1 MQKKLIAVAV
11 LGACVAGSAFAANV
25 DVYGRIDTGLSYVHY
40 DETGLSDAV
49 DTLSLDSGL
58 SSGSRWGLKGSED
71 LGNGYQVGFVLESS
85 FDSDTGKM
93 SKDGRLFNREATL
106 RVSGPFGSIYA
117 GRMGRIGSD
126 AGSVGFYAGSV
137 SPFGSGWGEMPGHFA
152 VTANYDTRYSNALAY
167 VSPKVGP
174 VTVYA
179 QYTMG
184 NATENESGD
193 DRLFSLGAQADFGA
207 LQVLDLVEYL
217 NKQSTVAGTAGAP
230 NVIHNDSQYDDSY
243 TINLGGSYDFGVA
256 KVFLAGQYFKAAPD
270 FAGMMDN
277 YAKDPRVLNNEWRFS
292 FDGFGVNVGATAP
305 IGAGEFLVSAGYGK
319 GDVNYDTKDAK
330 VSADAYIIQVGYTY
344 PFSKR
349 TNLYAGAGYMQT
361 SMEDGITTN
370 DTTSDKD
377 FKTTQVMFGLLH
389 KF

>member
-40 DETGLSDAV
+40 DETGLSDAK
-49 DTLSLDSGL
+49 DTLSLDSGN
-58 SSGSRWGLKGSED
+58 SSGNRWGLKGSED
-71 LGNGYQVGFVLESS
+71 LGNGYQVGFVLESG

-93 SKDGRLFNREATL
+93 SEDGLFNREATL

-126 AGSVGFYAGSV
+126 SGSVGFYAGSV

-152 VTANYDTRYSNALAY
+152 VTANYDSRYNNALAY

-193 DRLFSLGAQADFGA
+193 NRLFSLGAQADFGA
-207 LQVLDLVEYL
+207 LQVLGLVEYL
-217 NKQSTVAGTAGAP
+217 NKKSFDGTI
-230 NVIHNDSQYDDSY
+230 VYDDSKYDDSY

-256 KVFLAGQYFKAAPD
+256 KVFLAGQYFKAAPNY
-270 FAGMMDN
+270 AGMKAN
-277 YAKDPRVLNNEWRFS
+277 YAKLVEGNEWHYS

-330 VSADAYIIQVGYTY
+330 ISADAYIIQVGYTY

-361 SMEDGITTN
+361 SMEDGFTN
-370 DTTSDKD
+370 TDNTYSDKD

>member
-40 DETGLSDAV
+40 DETGLSDAK
-49 DTLSLDSGL
+49 DTLSLDSGM
-58 SSGSRWGLKGSED
+58 SSGNRWGLKGSED
-71 LGNGYQVGFVLESS
+71 LGNGYQVGFVLESG
-85 FDSDTGKM
+85 FDADTGAM
-93 SKDGRLFNREATL
+93 SKDGLFNREATL

-137 SPFGSGWGEMPGHFA
+137 SPFGSGWGKMAGHFA
-152 VTANYDTRYSNALAY
+152 VTANYDSRYNNALAY

-207 LQVLDLVEYL
+207 LQVLGLVEYL
-217 NKQSTVAGTAGAP
+217 NKKSAGTT
-230 NVIHNDSQYDDSY
+230 VYDDSQYDDSY
-243 TINLGGSYDFGVA
+243 TINLGGSYAFSVA
-256 KVFLAGQYFKAAPD
+256 KVFLAGQYFKAAPNY
-270 FAGMMDN
+270 AGMKAN
-277 YAKDPRVLNNEWRFS
+277 YAKDPRVLNNEWRWS

-319 GDVNYDTKDAK
+319 GDVNHDTKDAK
-330 VSADAYIIQVGYTY
+330 ISADAYIIQVGYTY

-361 SMEDGITTN
+361 SMEDGITNT
-370 DTTSDKD
+370 DGTTSDKD

>member
-40 DETGLSDAV
+40 DETALSDAK
-49 DTLSLDSGL
+49 DTLSLDSGN
-58 SSGSRWGLKGSED
+58 SSGNRWGLKGSED
-71 LGNGYQVGFVLESS
+71 LGNGYQVGFVLESG

-93 SKDGRLFNREATL
+93 SKDGLFNREATL

-137 SPFGSGWGEMPGHFA
+137 SPFGSGWGKMAGHFA
-152 VTANYDTRYSNALAY
+152 VTANYDSRYNNALAY

-207 LQVLDLVEYL
+207 LQVLGLVEYL
-217 NKQSTVAGTAGAP
+217 NKKSVGSTTVYD
-230 NVIHNDSQYDDSY
+230 DSQYDDSY

-270 FAGMMDN
+270 YAGMKAN
-277 YAKDPRVLNNEWRFS
+277 YADEIGKGNEWHYS

-319 GDVNYDTKDAK
+319 GDLNVDTKDGK
-330 VSADAYIIQVGYTY
+330 RSADAYIIQVGYTY

-361 SMEDGITTN
+361 SMEDGFTN
-370 DTTSDKD
+370 TDGTYSDKD

>member
-40 DETGLSDAV
+40 DETGLSDAK
-49 DTLSLDSGL
+49 DTLSLDSGM
-58 SSGSRWGLKGSED
+58 SSGNRWGLKGSED
-71 LGNGYQVGFVLESS
+71 LGNGYQVGFVLESG
-85 FDSDTGKM
+85 FDADTGAL
-93 SKDGRLFNREATL
+93 GAGGIFAREATL

-137 SPFGSGWGEMPGHFA
+137 SPFGSGWGKMPGHFA
-152 VTANYDTRYSNALAY
+152 VTANYDSRYNNALAY

-184 NATENESGD
+184 NTTENESGD

-207 LQVLDLVEYL
+207 LQVLGLVEYL
-217 NKQSTVAGTAGAP
+217 NKKSVAGTT
-230 NVIHNDSQYDDSY
+230 VYDDSQYDDSY
-243 TINLGGSYDFGVA
+243 TINLGGSYDFSVA
-256 KVFLAGQYFKAAPD
+256 KVFLAGQYFKAAPNY
-270 FAGMMDN
+270 AGMKGN
-277 YAKDPRVLNNEWRFS
+277 YAEDPRVLNKEWRWS

-330 VSADAYIIQVGYTY
+330 ISADAYIIQVGYTY

-361 SMEDGITTN
+361 SMEDGFTN
-370 DTTSDKD
+370 TDGTYSDKD

>member
-25 DVYGRIDTGLSYVHY
+25 DVYGRIDTGLSYVHEKIG
-40 DETGLSDAV
+40 DQAGTDKLSM
-49 DTLSLDSGL
+49 DSGL
-58 SSGSRWGLKGSED
+58 SSGNRWGLKGSED
-71 LGNGYQVGFVLESS
+71 LGNGYQVGFVLESGFS
-85 FDSDTGKM
+85 SDTGAIGEEGK
-93 SKDGRLFNREATL
+93 LFNREATL

-137 SPFGSGWGEMPGHFA
+137 SPFGSGWGKMAGHFA

-207 LQVLDLVEYL
+207 LQVLGLVEYL
-217 NKQSTVAGTAGAP
+217 NKKSVADTTVYD
-230 NVIHNDSQYDDSY
+230 DSQYDDSY
-243 TINLGGSYDFGVA
+243 TINLGGSYDFSVA
-256 KVFLAGQYFKAAPD
+256 KVFLAGQYFKAAPNY
-270 FAGMMDN
+270 AGMKAN
-277 YAKDPRVLNNEWRFS
+277 FAELIEGNEWRYS

-319 GDVNYDTKDAK
+319 GDLNIDTKDAK
-330 VSADAYIIQVGYTY
+330 RSADAYIIQVGYTY

-361 SMEDGITTN
+361 SMEDGITNT
-370 DTTSDKD
+370 DGTKSDKD

>member
-40 DETGLSDAV
+40 DETGLSDAK
-49 DTLSLDSGL
+49 DTLSLDSGM
-58 SSGSRWGLKGSED
+58 SSGNRWGLKGSED
-71 LGNGYQVGFVLESS
+71 LGNGYQVGFVLESG
-85 FDSDTGKM
+85 FDADTGAL
-93 SKDGRLFNREATL
+93 GAGGIFAREATL

-137 SPFGSGWGEMPGHFA
+137 SPFGSGWGKMAGHFA
-152 VTANYDTRYSNALAY
+152 VTANYDSRYNNALAY

-184 NATENESGD
+184 NTTENESGD

-207 LQVLDLVEYL
+207 LQVLGLVEYL
-217 NKQSTVAGTAGAP
+217 NKKSVASTTVYD
-230 NVIHNDSQYDDSY
+230 DSQYDDSY
-243 TINLGGSYDFGVA
+243 TINLGGSYDFSVA
-256 KVFLAGQYFKAAPD
+256 KVFLAGQYFKAAPNY
-270 FAGMMDN
+270 AGMKAN
-277 YAKDPRVLNNEWRFS
+277 YAEFVKGNEWHYS

-305 IGAGEFLVSAGYGK
+305 IGAGQFLVSAGYGK
-319 GDVNYDTKDAK
+319 GDLNIDTKDAK
-330 VSADAYIIQVGYTY
+330 RSADAYIIQVGYTY

-361 SMEDGITTN
+361 SMEDGITNT
-370 DTTSDKD
+370 DGTYSDKD

>member
-40 DETGLSDAV
+40 DETGLSDAK
-49 DTLSLDSGL
+49 DTLSLDSGM
-58 SSGSRWGLKGSED
+58 SSGNRWGLKGSED
-71 LGNGYQVGFVLESS
+71 LGNGYQVGFVLESG
-85 FDSDTGKM
+85 FDADTGAL
-93 SKDGRLFNREATL
+93 GAGGIFAREATL

-137 SPFGSGWGEMPGHFA
+137 SPFGSGWGKMAGHFA
-152 VTANYDTRYSNALAY
+152 VTANYDSRYNNALAY

-207 LQVLDLVEYL
+207 LQVLGLVEYL
-217 NKQSTVAGTAGAP
+217 NKKSVAGTI
-230 NVIHNDSQYDDSY
+230 VYDDSQYDDSY
-243 TINLGGSYDFGVA
+243 TINLGGSYDFSVA
-256 KVFLAGQYFKAAPD
+256 KVFLAGQYFKAAPNY
-270 FAGMMDN
+270 AGMKAN
-277 YAKDPRVLNNEWRFS
+277 YAELVKGNEWRYS

-305 IGAGEFLVSAGYGK
+305 IGAGQFLVSAGYGK
-319 GDVNYDTKDAK
+319 GDLNIDTKDDK
-330 VSADAYIIQVGYTY
+330 RSADAYIIQVGYTY

-361 SMEDGITTN
+361 SMEDGITNT
-370 DTTSDKD
+370 DGTYSDKD

>member
-40 DETGLSDAV
+40 DETGLSDAK
-49 DTLSLDSGL
+49 DTLSLDSGM
-58 SSGSRWGLKGSED
+58 SSGNRWGLKGSED
-71 LGNGYQVGFVLESS
+71 LGNGYQVGFVLEGG
-85 FDSDTGKM
+85 FDADTGAL
-93 SKDGRLFNREATL
+93 GAGGIFAREATL

-179 QYTMG
+179 QYAMG

-207 LQVLDLVEYL
+207 LQVLGLVEYL
-217 NKQSTVAGTAGAP
+217 NKKSVAGTT
-230 NVIHNDSQYDDSY
+230 VYDDSQYDDSY

-277 YAKDPRVLNNEWRFS
+277 YAKDLRVLNNEWRFS

-319 GDVNYDTKDAK
+319 GDLNFNTKDAK
-330 VSADAYIIQVGYTY
+330 RSADAYIIQVGYTY

-361 SMEDGITTN
+361 SMEDGITNTD

>member
-58 SSGSRWGLKGSED
+58 SSSSRWGLKGSED
-71 LGNGYQVGFVLESS
+71 LGNGYQVGFVLESDFS
-85 FDSDTGKM
+85 SDTGKM
-93 SKDGRLFNREATL
+93 SKDGLFNREATL

-207 LQVLDLVEYL
+207 LQVLGLVEYL
-217 NKQSTVAGTAGAP
+217 NKKSVAGTT
-230 NVIHNDSQYDDSY
+230 VYDDSQYDDSY

-270 FAGMMDN
+270 YAGMKGN
-277 YAKDPRVLNNEWRFS
+277 YAKDHSVLTNEWRWS

-330 VSADAYIIQVGYTY
+330 ISADAYIIQVGYTY

-361 SMEDGITTN
+361 SMEDGFTN
-370 DTTSDKD
+370 TDGTTSDKD

>member
-40 DETGLSDAV
+40 DETGLSDAK
-49 DTLSLDSGL
+49 DTLSLDSGN
-58 SSGSRWGLKGSED
+58 SSGNRWGLKGSED
-71 LGNGYQVGFVLESS
+71 LGNGYQVGFVLESG

-93 SKDGRLFNREATL
+93 SKDGLFNREATL

-152 VTANYDTRYSNALAY
+152 VTANYDSRYNNALAY

-193 DRLFSLGAQADFGA
+193 NRLFSLGAQADFGA
-207 LQVLDLVEYL
+207 LQVLGLVEYL
-217 NKQSTVAGTAGAP
+217 NKKSVDSTTVYD
-230 NVIHNDSQYDDSY
+230 DSKYDDSY
-243 TINLGGSYDFGVA
+243 TINLGGSYDFSVA
-256 KVFLAGQYFKAAPD
+256 KVFLAGQYFKAAPNY
-270 FAGMMDN
+270 AGMKAN
-277 YAKDPRVLNNEWRFS
+277 YAKFVEGNEWHYS

-319 GDVNYDTKDAK
+319 GDLNIDTKDAK
-330 VSADAYIIQVGYTY
+330 RSADAYIIQVGYTY

-361 SMEDGITTN
+361 SMEDGITNT
-370 DTTSDKD
+370 DGTYSDKD

>member
-40 DETGLSDAV
+40 DETGLSDAK
-49 DTLSLDSGL
+49 DTLSLDSGM
-58 SSGSRWGLKGSED
+58 SSGNRWGLKGSED
-71 LGNGYQVGFVLESS
+71 LGNGYQVGFVLESG
-85 FDSDTGKM
+85 FDADTGAL
-93 SKDGRLFNREATL
+93 GAGGIFAREATL

-137 SPFGSGWGEMPGHFA
+137 SPFGSGWGKMPGHFA
-152 VTANYDTRYSNALAY
+152 VTANYDSRYNNALAY

-207 LQVLDLVEYL
+207 LQVLGLVEYL
-217 NKQSTVAGTAGAP
+217 NKKSVVGTTVYD
-230 NVIHNDSQYDDSY
+230 DSQYDDSY
-243 TINLGGSYDFGVA
+243 TINLGGSYDFSVA
-256 KVFLAGQYFKAAPD
+256 KVFLAGQYFKAAPNY
-270 FAGMMDN
+270 AGMKAN
-277 YAKDPRVLNNEWRFS
+277 YAKDPRVLNKEWRWS

-330 VSADAYIIQVGYTY
+330 ISADAYIIQVGYTY

-361 SMEDGITTN
+361 SMEDGITNT
-370 DTTSDKD
+370 DGTTSDKD

>member
-40 DETGLSDAV
+40 DETGLSDAK

-58 SSGSRWGLKGSED
+58 SSGNRWGLKGSED
-71 LGNGYQVGFVLESS
+71 LGNGYQVGFVLESG
-85 FDSDTGKM
+85 FDADTGAL
-93 SKDGRLFNREATL
+93 GAGGIFAREATL

-137 SPFGSGWGEMPGHFA
+137 SPFGSGWGKMPGHFA
-152 VTANYDTRYSNALAY
+152 VTANYDSRYNNALAY

-184 NATENESGD
+184 NTTENESGD

-207 LQVLDLVEYL
+207 LQVLGLVEYL
-217 NKQSTVAGTAGAP
+217 NKKSVADTTVYD
-230 NVIHNDSQYDDSY
+230 DSQYDDSY
-243 TINLGGSYDFGVA
+243 TINLGGSYDFSVA
-256 KVFLAGQYFKAAPD
+256 KVFLAGQYFKAAPNY
-270 FAGMMDN
+270 AGMKAN
-277 YAKDPRVLNNEWRFS
+277 FAELVKGKEWRYS

-305 IGAGEFLVSAGYGK
+305 IGAGQFLVSAGYGK
-319 GDVNYDTKDAK
+319 GDLNIDTKDAK
-330 VSADAYIIQVGYTY
+330 RSADAYIIQVGYTY

-361 SMEDGITTN
+361 SMEDGITNT
-370 DTTSDKD
+370 DGTYSDKD

>member
-40 DETGLSDAV
+40 DETGLSDAK
-49 DTLSLDSGL
+49 DTLSLDSGM
-58 SSGSRWGLKGSED
+58 SSGNRWGLKGSED
-71 LGNGYQVGFVLESS
+71 LGNGYQVGFVLESG
-85 FDSDTGKM
+85 FDADTGAM
-93 SKDGRLFNREATL
+93 SKDGLFNREATL

-137 SPFGSGWGEMPGHFA
+137 SPFGSGWGKMAGHFA
-152 VTANYDTRYSNALAY
+152 VTANYDSRYNNALAY

-207 LQVLDLVEYL
+207 LQVLGLVEYL
-217 NKQSTVAGTAGAP
+217 NKKSVAGTT
-230 NVIHNDSQYDDSY
+230 VYDDSQYDDSY
-243 TINLGGSYDFGVA
+243 TINLGGSYDFSVA
-256 KVFLAGQYFKAAPD
+256 KVFLAGQYFKAAPNY
-270 FAGMMDN
+270 AGMKAN
-277 YAKDPRVLNNEWRFS
+277 YAKDPRVLNKEWRWS

-330 VSADAYIIQVGYTY
+330 ISADAYIIQVGYTY

-361 SMEDGITTN
+361 SMEDGITNT
-370 DTTSDKD
+370 DGTTSDKD

>member
-40 DETGLSDAV
+40 DETGLSDAK
-49 DTLSLDSGL
+49 DTLSLDSGM
-58 SSGSRWGLKGSED
+58 SSGNRWGLKGSED
-71 LGNGYQVGFVLESS
+71 LGNGYQVGFVLESG
-85 FDSDTGKM
+85 FDADTGAL
-93 SKDGRLFNREATL
+93 GAGGIFAREATL

-137 SPFGSGWGEMPGHFA
+137 SPFGSGWGKMPGHFA
-152 VTANYDTRYSNALAY
+152 VTANYDSLYNNALAY

-184 NATENESGD
+184 NTTENESGD

-207 LQVLDLVEYL
+207 LQVLGLVEYL
-217 NKQSTVAGTAGAP
+217 NKKSVADTTVYD
-230 NVIHNDSQYDDSY
+230 DSQYDDSY
-243 TINLGGSYDFGVA
+243 TINLGGSYDFSVA
-256 KVFLAGQYFKAAPD
+256 KVFLAGQYFKAAPNY
-270 FAGMMDN
+270 AGMKGN
-277 YAKDPRVLNNEWRFS
+277 YAKDPRVLNNEWRWS

-330 VSADAYIIQVGYTY
+330 ISADAYIIQVGYTY

-361 SMEDGITTN
+361 SMEDGFTN
-370 DTTSDKD
+370 TDGTTSDKD

>member
-1 MQKKLIAVAV
+1 MQKELIAVAV

-40 DETGLSDAV
+40 DETGLSDAK
-49 DTLSLDSGL
+49 DTLSLDSGM
-58 SSGSRWGLKGSED
+58 SSGNRWGLKGSED
-71 LGNGYQVGFVLESS
+71 LGNGYQVGFVLESG
-85 FDSDTGKM
+85 FDADTGAM
-93 SKDGRLFNREATL
+93 SKDGLFNREATL

-137 SPFGSGWGEMPGHFA
+137 SPFGSGWGKMAGHFA
-152 VTANYDTRYSNALAY
+152 VTANYDSRYNNALAY

-207 LQVLDLVEYL
+207 LQVLGLVEYL
-217 NKQSTVAGTAGAP
+217 NKKSVAGTTAYD
-230 NVIHNDSQYDDSY
+230 DSQYDDSY
-243 TINLGGSYDFGVA
+243 TINLGGSYDFSVA
-256 KVFLAGQYFKAAPD
+256 KVFLAGQYFKAAPNY
-270 FAGMMDN
+270 AGMKAN
-277 YAKDPRVLNNEWRFS
+277 YAEDPRVLNNEWRWS

-330 VSADAYIIQVGYTY
+330 ISADAYIIQVGYTY

-361 SMEDGITTN
+361 SMEDGITNT
-370 DTTSDKD
+370 DGTTSDKD

>member
-40 DETGLSDAV
+40 DETGLSDAK

-58 SSGSRWGLKGSED
+58 SSGNRWGLKGSED
-71 LGNGYQVGFVLESS
+71 LGNGYQVGFVLESG
-85 FDSDTGKM
+85 FDADTGAL
-93 SKDGRLFNREATL
+93 GAGGIFAREATL

-137 SPFGSGWGEMPGHFA
+137 SPFGSGWGKMPGHFA
-152 VTANYDTRYSNALAY
+152 VTANYDSRYNNALAY

-184 NATENESGD
+184 NTTENESGD

-207 LQVLDLVEYL
+207 LQVLGLVEYM
-217 NKQSTVAGTAGAP
+217 NKKSVADATVYD
-230 NVIHNDSQYDDSY
+230 DSQYDDSY
-243 TINLGGSYDFGVA
+243 TINLGGSYDFSVA
-256 KVFLAGQYFKAAPD
+256 KVFLAGQYFKAAPNY
-270 FAGMMDN
+270 AGMKAN
-277 YAKDPRVLNNEWRFS
+277 YAEHVKGKEWRYS

-305 IGAGEFLVSAGYGK
+305 IGAGQFLVSAGYGK
-319 GDVNYDTKDAK
+319 GDLNIDTKDAK
-330 VSADAYIIQVGYTY
+330 RSADAYIIQVGYTY

-361 SMEDGITTN
+361 SMEDGITNT
-370 DTTSDKD
+370 DGTYSDKD

>member
-40 DETGLSDAV
+40 DETGLSDAK
-49 DTLSLDSGL
+49 DTLSLDSGT
-58 SSGSRWGLKGSED
+58 SSSNRWGLKGSED
-71 LGNGYQVGFVLESS
+71 LGNGYQVGFVLESG
-85 FDSDTGKM
+85 FDADTGAL
-93 SKDGRLFNREATL
+93 GAGGIFGREATL

-137 SPFGSGWGEMPGHFA
+137 SPFGSGWGKMAGHFA
-152 VTANYDTRYSNALAY
+152 VTANYDSRYNNALAY

-207 LQVLDLVEYL
+207 LQVLGLVEYL
-217 NKQSTVAGTAGAP
+217 NKKSVDSTTVYD
-230 NVIHNDSQYDDSY
+230 DSQYDDSY
-243 TINLGGSYDFGVA
+243 TINLGGSYDFSVA
-256 KVFLAGQYFKAAPD
+256 KVFLAGQYFKAAPNY
-270 FAGMMDN
+270 AGMKAN
-277 YAKDPRVLNNEWRFS
+277 YAELVKGNEWRYS

-319 GDVNYDTKDAK
+319 GDLNVDTKDAK
-330 VSADAYIIQVGYTY
+330 RSADAYIIQVGYTY

-361 SMEDGITTN
+361 SMEDGFTN
-370 DTTSDKD
+370 TADGTTSDKD

>member
-40 DETGLSDAV
+40 DETGLSDAK
-49 DTLSLDSGL
+49 DTLSLDSGM
-58 SSGSRWGLKGSED
+58 SSGNRWGLKGSED
-71 LGNGYQVGFVLESS
+71 LGNGYQVGFVLESG

-93 SKDGRLFNREATL
+93 SKDGLFNREATL

-137 SPFGSGWGEMPGHFA
+137 SPFGSGWGKMAGHFA
-152 VTANYDTRYSNALAY
+152 VTANYDSRYNNALAY

-207 LQVLDLVEYL
+207 LQVLGLVEYL
-217 NKQSTVAGTAGAP
+217 NKKSVAGTT
-230 NVIHNDSQYDDSY
+230 VYDDSQYDDSY
-243 TINLGGSYDFGVA
+243 TINLGGSYDFSVA
-256 KVFLAGQYFKAAPD
+256 KVFLAGQYFKAAPNY
-270 FAGMMDN
+270 AGMKAN
-277 YAKDPRVLNNEWRFS
+277 YAKLVEGNEWRYS

-319 GDVNYDTKDAK
+319 GDLNIDTKDAK
-330 VSADAYIIQVGYTY
+330 RSADAYIIQVGYTY

-361 SMEDGITTN
+361 SMEDGITNT
-370 DTTSDKD
+370 DGKYSDKD

>member
-71 LGNGYQVGFVLESS
+71 LGNGYQVGFVLESGFS
-85 FDSDTGKM
+85 SDTGAIGEEGK
-93 SKDGRLFNREATL
+93 LFNREATL

-207 LQVLDLVEYL
+207 LQVLGLVEYL
-217 NKQSTVAGTAGAP
+217 NKKSVASTTVYD
-230 NVIHNDSQYDDSY
+230 DSQYDDSY
-243 TINLGGSYDFGVA
+243 TINLGGSYDFSVA
-256 KVFLAGQYFKAAPD
+256 KVFLAGQYFKAAPNY
-270 FAGMMDN
+270 AGMKAN
-277 YAKDPRVLNNEWRFS
+277 YAKLVEGNEWHYS

-319 GDVNYDTKDAK
+319 GDLNIDTKDAK
-330 VSADAYIIQVGYTY
+330 RSADAYIIQVGYTY

-361 SMEDGITTN
+361 SMEDGIITN
-370 DTTSDKD
+370 TDDTTSDKD

>member
-40 DETGLSDAV
+40 DETGLSDAK

-58 SSGSRWGLKGSED
+58 SSGNRWGLKGSED
-71 LGNGYQVGFVLESS
+71 LGNGYQVGFVLESG
-85 FDSDTGKM
+85 FDADTGAM
-93 SKDGRLFNREATL
+93 SKDGLFNREATL

-137 SPFGSGWGEMPGHFA
+137 SPFGSGWGKMAGHFA
-152 VTANYDTRYSNALAY
+152 VTANYDSRYNNALAY

-207 LQVLDLVEYL
+207 LQVLGLVEYL
-217 NKQSTVAGTAGAP
+217 NKKSVAGPT
-230 NVIHNDSQYDDSY
+230 VYDDSQYDDSY
-243 TINLGGSYDFGVA
+243 TINLGGSYDFSVA
-256 KVFLAGQYFKAAPD
+256 KVFLAGQYFKAAPNY
-270 FAGMMDN
+270 AGMKAN
-277 YAKDPRVLNNEWRFS
+277 YAEFVKGNEWHYS

-305 IGAGEFLVSAGYGK
+305 IGAGQFLVSAGYGK
-319 GDVNYDTKDAK
+319 GDLNIDTKDAK
-330 VSADAYIIQVGYTY
+330 RSADAYIIQVGYTY

-361 SMEDGITTN
+361 SMEDGITNTDN
-370 DTTSDKD
+370 TTSDKD

>member
-40 DETGLSDAV
+40 DETGLSDAK

-58 SSGSRWGLKGSED
+58 SSGNRWGLKGSED
-71 LGNGYQVGFVLESS
+71 LGNGYQVGFVLESG
-85 FDSDTGKM
+85 FDADTGAL
-93 SKDGRLFNREATL
+93 GAGGIFGREATL

-137 SPFGSGWGEMPGHFA
+137 SPFGSGWGKMAGHFA
-152 VTANYDTRYSNALAY
+152 VTANYDSRYNNALAY

-184 NATENESGD
+184 NTTENESGD

-207 LQVLDLVEYL
+207 LQVLGLVEYL
-217 NKQSTVAGTAGAP
+217 NKKSVAGTT
-230 NVIHNDSQYDDSY
+230 VYDDSQYDDSY
-243 TINLGGSYDFGVA
+243 TINLGGSYDFSVA
-256 KVFLAGQYFKAAPD
+256 KVFLAGQYFKAAPNY
-270 FAGMMDN
+270 AGMKAN
-277 YAKDPRVLNNEWRFS
+277 YAKLVEGEEWRYS

-305 IGAGEFLVSAGYGK
+305 IGAGQFLVSAGYGK
-319 GDVNYDTKDAK
+319 GDLNIDTKDAK
-330 VSADAYIIQVGYTY
+330 RSADAYIIQVGYTY

-361 SMEDGITTN
+361 SMEDGITNT
-370 DTTSDKD
+370 DSTTSDKD

>member
-40 DETGLSDAV
+40 DETGLSDAK
-49 DTLSLDSGL
+49 DTLSLDSGM
-58 SSGSRWGLKGSED
+58 SSGNRWGLKGSED
-71 LGNGYQVGFVLESS
+71 LGNGYQVGFVLESG
-85 FDSDTGKM
+85 FDADTGAM
-93 SKDGRLFNREATL
+93 SKDGLFEREATL

-117 GRMGRIGSD
+117 GRMVRIGSD

-137 SPFGSGWGEMPGHFA
+137 SPFGSGWGKMAGHFA
-152 VTANYDTRYSNALAY
+152 VTANYDSRYNNALAY

-207 LQVLDLVEYL
+207 LQVLGLVEYL
-217 NKQSTVAGTAGAP
+217 NKKSVAGTT
-230 NVIHNDSQYDDSY
+230 VYDDSQYDDSY
-243 TINLGGSYDFGVA
+243 TINLGGSYDFSVA
-256 KVFLAGQYFKAAPD
+256 KVFLAGQYFKAAPNY
-270 FAGMMDN
+270 AGMKAN
-277 YAKDPRVLNNEWRFS
+277 YAEDPRVLNNEWRWS

-330 VSADAYIIQVGYTY
+330 ISADAYIIQVGYTY

-361 SMEDGITTN
+361 SMEDGITNT
-370 DTTSDKD
+370 DGTTSDKD

>member
-40 DETGLSDAV
+40 DETGLSDAK
-49 DTLSLDSGL
+49 DTLSLDSGM
-58 SSGSRWGLKGSED
+58 SSGNRWGLKGSED
-71 LGNGYQVGFVLESS
+71 LGNGYQVGFVLESG
-85 FDSDTGKM
+85 FDADTGAL
-93 SKDGRLFNREATL
+93 GAGGIFGREATL

-137 SPFGSGWGEMPGHFA
+137 SPFGSGWGKMAGHFA
-152 VTANYDTRYSNALAY
+152 VTANYDSRYNNALAY

-184 NATENESGD
+184 NTTENESGD

-207 LQVLDLVEYL
+207 LQVLGLVEYL
-217 NKQSTVAGTAGAP
+217 NKKSVASTTVYD
-230 NVIHNDSQYDDSY
+230 DSQYDDSY
-243 TINLGGSYDFGVA
+243 TINLGGSYDFSVA
-256 KVFLAGQYFKAAPD
+256 KVFLAGQYFKAAPNY
-270 FAGMMDN
+270 AGMKAN
-277 YAKDPRVLNNEWRFS
+277 YAKFVKGNEWRYS

-305 IGAGEFLVSAGYGK
+305 IGAGQFLVSAGYGK
-319 GDVNYDTKDAK
+319 GDVNYNTQDAK
-330 VSADAYIIQVGYTY
+330 ISADAYIIQVGYTY

-361 SMEDGITTN
+361 SMEDGYITDN
-370 DTTSDKD
+370 TTSDKD

>member
-40 DETGLSDAV
+40 DETGLSDAK
-49 DTLSLDSGL
+49 DTLSLDSGM
-58 SSGSRWGLKGSED
+58 SSSNRWGLKGSED
-71 LGNGYQVGFVLESS
+71 LGNGYQVGFVLEGG
-85 FDSDTGKM
+85 FDADTGAL
-93 SKDGRLFNREATL
+93 GAGGIFGREATL

-137 SPFGSGWGEMPGHFA
+137 SPFGSGWGKMAGHFA
-152 VTANYDTRYSNALAY
+152 VTANYDSRYNNALAY

-207 LQVLDLVEYL
+207 LQVLGLVEYL
-217 NKQSTVAGTAGAP
+217 NKKSVAGTT
-230 NVIHNDSQYDDSY
+230 VYDDSQYDDSY

-256 KVFLAGQYFKAAPD
+256 KVFLAGQYFKAAPNY
-270 FAGMMDN
+270 AGMKAN
-277 YAKDPRVLNNEWRFS
+277 YADEIVEGNEWHYS

-319 GDVNYDTKDAK
+319 GDLNYNTQDAK
-330 VSADAYIIQVGYTY
+330 RSADAYIIQVGYTY

-361 SMEDGITTN
+361 SMEDGITTGN
-370 DTTSDKD
+370 TTSDKD

>member
-40 DETGLSDAV
+40 DETGLSDAK
-49 DTLSLDSGL
+49 DTLSLDSGN
-58 SSGSRWGLKGSED
+58 SSGNRWGLKGSED
-71 LGNGYQVGFVLESS
+71 LGNGYQVGFVLEGGFS
-85 FDSDTGKM
+85 SDTGALG
-93 SKDGRLFNREATL
+93 DGGIFRREATL

-137 SPFGSGWGEMPGHFA
+137 SPFGSGWGEMAGHFA
-152 VTANYDTRYSNALAY
+152 VTANYDSCYNNALTY

-184 NATENESGD
+184 NTTENESGD

-207 LQVLDLVEYL
+207 LQVLGLVEYL
-217 NKQSTVAGTAGAP
+217 NKKSVAGTT
-230 NVIHNDSQYDDSY
+230 VYDDSKYDDSY

-256 KVFLAGQYFKAAPD
+256 KVFLAGQYFNAAPN
-270 FAGMMDN
+270 FAGQGGN
-277 YAKDPRVLNNEWRFS
+277 WEKS
-292 FDGFGVNVGATAP
+292 FDGFGVNVGASAP

-319 GDVNYDTKDAK
+319 GDYHFDTKDTNL
-330 VSADAYIIQVGYTY
+330 SADSYIFQVGYTY

-349 TNLYAGAGYMQT
+349 TNLYAGAGYHQT
-361 SMEDGITTN
+361 TMEEEA
-370 DTTSDKD
+370 SKD
-377 FKTTQVMFGLLH
+377 SKTKTTQVMFGLLH

>member
-71 LGNGYQVGFVLESS
+71 LGNGYQVGFVLESGFS
-85 FDSDTGKM
+85 SDTGKM
-93 SKDGRLFNREATL
+93 SKDGLFNREATL

-137 SPFGSGWGEMPGHFA
+137 SPFGSGWGKMAGHFA
-152 VTANYDTRYSNALAY
+152 VTANYDSRYHNALAY

-184 NATENESGD
+184 NTTENESGD

-207 LQVLDLVEYL
+207 LQVLGLVEYL
-217 NKQSTVAGTAGAP
+217 NKKSVATTVYD
-230 NVIHNDSQYDDSY
+230 DSQYDDSY
-243 TINLGGSYDFGVA
+243 TINLGGSYDFSVA

-270 FAGMMDN
+270 YAGMKAN
-277 YAKDPRVLNNEWRFS
+277 YAKLVEGNEWHYS

-319 GDVNYDTKDAK
+319 GDLNVDTKDGK
-330 VSADAYIIQVGYTY
+330 RSADAYIIQVGYTY

-361 SMEDGITTN
+361 SMEDGFTN
-370 DTTSDKD
+370 TDGTYSDKD

>member
-40 DETGLSDAV
+40 DETGLSDAK
-49 DTLSLDSGL
+49 DTLSLDSGM
-58 SSGSRWGLKGSED
+58 SSGNRWGLKGSED
-71 LGNGYQVGFVLESS
+71 LGNGYQVGFVLEGGFS
-85 FDSDTGKM
+85 SDTGELY
-93 SKDGRLFNREATL
+93 DGGIFRREATL

-137 SPFGSGWGEMPGHFA
+137 SPFGSGWGKMAGHFA
-152 VTANYDTRYSNALAY
+152 VTANYDSRYNNALAY

-207 LQVLDLVEYL
+207 LQVLGLVEYL
-217 NKQSTVAGTAGAP
+217 NKKSVADTTVYD
-230 NVIHNDSQYDDSY
+230 DSQYDDSY
-243 TINLGGSYDFGVA
+243 TINLGGSYDFSVA

-270 FAGMMDN
+270 YAGMKGN
-277 YAKDPRVLNNEWRFS
+277 YAKDPRVLNQEWRWS

-330 VSADAYIIQVGYTY
+330 ISADAYIIQVGYTY

-361 SMEDGITTN
+361 SMEDGFTN
-370 DTTSDKD
+370 TDGTYSDKD

>member
-25 DVYGRIDTGLSYVHY
+25 DVYGRIDTGLSYVHEKIG
-40 DETGLSDAV
+40 DQAGTDKLSM
-49 DTLSLDSGL
+49 DSGL
-58 SSGSRWGLKGSED
+58 SSGNRWGLKGSED
-71 LGNGYQVGFVLESS
+71 LGNGYQVGFVLESGFS
-85 FDSDTGKM
+85 SDTGAIGEEGK
-93 SKDGRLFNREATL
+93 LFNREATL

-137 SPFGSGWGEMPGHFA
+137 SPFGSGWGKMAGHFA

-207 LQVLDLVEYL
+207 LQVLGLVEYL
-217 NKQSTVAGTAGAP
+217 NKKSVANTTVYD
-230 NVIHNDSQYDDSY
+230 DSQYDDSY

-270 FAGMMDN
+270 FAGMKDN
-277 YAKDPRVLNNEWRFS
+277 YGYLNVDEIRWRFS

-319 GDVNYDTKDAK
+319 GDLNIDTKDAK
-330 VSADAYIIQVGYTY
+330 ISADAYIIQVGYTY

-361 SMEDGITTN
+361 SMEDGFINTDGTY
-370 DTTSDKD
+370 SDKD

>member
-71 LGNGYQVGFVLESS
+71 LGNGYQVGFVLESGFS
-85 FDSDTGKM
+85 SDTGKI
-93 SKDGRLFNREATL
+93 SKDVLFNREATL

-137 SPFGSGWGEMPGHFA
+137 SPFGSGWGKMPGHFA

-207 LQVLDLVEYL
+207 LQVLGLVEYL
-217 NKQSTVAGTAGAP
+217 NKKSVAGPT
-230 NVIHNDSQYDDSY
+230 VYDDSQYDDSY

-270 FAGMMDN
+270 FAGMKDN
-277 YAKDPRVLNNEWRFS
+277 YGYLNVDEIGWRFS

-319 GDVNYDTKDAK
+319 GDLNIDTKDAK
-330 VSADAYIIQVGYTY
+330 ISADAYIIQVGYTY

-361 SMEDGITTN
+361 SMEDGFINTDNTY
-370 DTTSDKD
+370 SDKD

>member
-40 DETGLSDAV
+40 DETGLSDAK
-49 DTLSLDSGL
+49 DTLSLDSGM
-58 SSGSRWGLKGSED
+58 SSGNRWGLKGSED
-71 LGNGYQVGFVLESS
+71 LGNGYQVGFVLESG
-85 FDSDTGKM
+85 FDADTGAL
-93 SKDGRLFNREATL
+93 GAGGIFAREATL

-137 SPFGSGWGEMPGHFA
+137 SPFGSGWGKMPGHFA
-152 VTANYDTRYSNALAY
+152 VTANYDSRYNNALAY

-184 NATENESGD
+184 NTTENESGD

-207 LQVLDLVEYL
+207 LQVLGLVEYL
-217 NKQSTVAGTAGAP
+217 NKKSVADTTVYD
-230 NVIHNDSQYDDSY
+230 DSQYDDSY
-243 TINLGGSYDFGVA
+243 TINLGGSYDFSVA
-256 KVFLAGQYFKAAPD
+256 KVFLAGQYFKAAPNY
-270 FAGMMDN
+270 AGMKGN
-277 YAKDPRVLNNEWRFS
+277 YAKDPLVLNNEWRWS

-330 VSADAYIIQVGYTY
+330 ISADAYIIQVGYTY

-361 SMEDGITTN
+361 SMEDGFTN
-370 DTTSDKD
+370 TDGTTSDKD

>member
-40 DETGLSDAV
+40 DETGLSDAK
-49 DTLSLDSGL
+49 DTLSLDSGM
-58 SSGSRWGLKGSED
+58 SSGNRWGLKGSED
-71 LGNGYQVGFVLESS
+71 LGNGYQVGFVLESG
-85 FDSDTGKM
+85 FDADTGAM
-93 SKDGRLFNREATL
+93 SKDGLFNREATL

-137 SPFGSGWGEMPGHFA
+137 SPFGSGWGKMAGHFA
-152 VTANYDTRYSNALAY
+152 VTANYDSRYNNALAY

-207 LQVLDLVEYL
+207 LQVLGLVEYL
-217 NKQSTVAGTAGAP
+217 NKKSVAGTT
-230 NVIHNDSQYDDSY
+230 VYDDSQYDDSY
-243 TINLGGSYDFGVA
+243 TINLGGSYDFSVA
-256 KVFLAGQYFKAAPD
+256 KVFLAGQYFKAAPNY
-270 FAGMMDN
+270 AGMKAN
-277 YAKDPRVLNNEWRFS
+277 YAEDPRVLNNEWRWS

-330 VSADAYIIQVGYTY
+330 ISADAYIIQVGYTY

-361 SMEDGITTN
+361 SMEDGITNT
-370 DTTSDKD
+370 DGTTSDKD

>member
-1 MQKKLIAVAV
+1 M
-11 LGACVAGSAFAANV
+11 VAGSAFAANV

-40 DETGLSDAV
+40 DETGLSDAK
-49 DTLSLDSGL
+49 DTLSLDSGM
-58 SSGSRWGLKGSED
+58 SSGNRWGLKGSED
-71 LGNGYQVGFVLESS
+71 LGNGYQVGFVLESG
-85 FDSDTGKM
+85 FDADTGAM

-117 GRMGRIGSD
+117 GHMGRIGSD
-126 AGSVGFYAGSV
+126 VGSVGFYAGSV
-137 SPFGSGWGEMPGHFA
+137 SPFGSGWGKMPGHFA

-207 LQVLDLVEYL
+207 LQVLGLVEYL
-217 NKQSTVAGTAGAP
+217 NKKSVDDTTVYD
-230 NVIHNDSQYDDSY
+230 DSKYDDSY

-270 FAGMMDN
+270 YAGMKGN
-277 YAKDPRVLNNEWRFS
+277 YADEIGNGNEWHFS

-319 GDVNYDTKDAK
+319 GDLNVDTKDAK
-330 VSADAYIIQVGYTY
+330 LSADAYIIQVGYTY

-361 SMEDGITTN
+361 SMEDGITNT
-370 DTTSDKD
+370 DGTTSDKD

>member
-40 DETGLSDAV
+40 DETGLSDAK
-49 DTLSLDSGL
+49 DTLSLDSGM
-58 SSGSRWGLKGSED
+58 SSGNRWGLKGSED
-71 LGNGYQVGFVLESS
+71 LGNGYQVGFVLESG
-85 FDSDTGKM
+85 FDADTGAM
-93 SKDGRLFNREATL
+93 SKDGLFNREATL

-137 SPFGSGWGEMPGHFA
+137 SPFGSGWGKMAGHFA
-152 VTANYDTRYSNALAY
+152 VTANYDSRYNNALAY

-207 LQVLDLVEYL
+207 LQVLGLVEYL
-217 NKQSTVAGTAGAP
+217 NKKSVAGTI
-230 NVIHNDSQYDDSY
+230 VYDDSQYDDSY
-243 TINLGGSYDFGVA
+243 TINLGGSYDFSVA
-256 KVFLAGQYFKAAPD
+256 KVFLAGQYFKAAPNY
-270 FAGMMDN
+270 AGMKAN
-277 YAKDPRVLNNEWRFS
+277 YAGLVKENEWRYS

-305 IGAGEFLVSAGYGK
+305 IGAGQFLVSAGYGK
-319 GDVNYDTKDAK
+319 GDLNIDTKDAK
-330 VSADAYIIQVGYTY
+330 RSADAYIIQVGYTY

-361 SMEDGITTN
+361 SMEDGIANTD
-370 DTTSDKD
+370 DTYSDKD

>member
-25 DVYGRIDTGLSYVHY
+25 DVYGRIDTGLSYVHQKIG
-40 DETGLSDAV
+40 DQAGT
-49 DTLSLDSGL
+49 DTLSMDSGM
-58 SSGSRWGLKGSED
+58 SSGNRWGLKGSED
-71 LGNGYQVGFVLESS
+71 LGNGYQVGFVLESG
-85 FDSDTGKM
+85 FDADTGAL
-93 SKDGRLFNREATL
+93 GAGGIFAREATL

-137 SPFGSGWGEMPGHFA
+137 SPFGSGWGKMPGHFA
-152 VTANYDTRYSNALAY
+152 VTANYDSRYNNALAY

-184 NATENESGD
+184 NTTENESGD

-207 LQVLDLVEYL
+207 LQVLGLVEYL
-217 NKQSTVAGTAGAP
+217 NKKSVADTTVYD
-230 NVIHNDSQYDDSY
+230 DSQYDDSY
-243 TINLGGSYDFGVA
+243 TINLGGSYDFSVA
-256 KVFLAGQYFKAAPD
+256 KVFLAGQYFKAAPNY
-270 FAGMMDN
+270 AGMKGN
-277 YAKDPRVLNNEWRFS
+277 YAKDPRDLNNEWRWS

-330 VSADAYIIQVGYTY
+330 ISADAYIIQVGYTY

-361 SMEDGITTN
+361 SMEDGFTN
-370 DTTSDKD
+370 TDGTTSDKD

>member
-40 DETGLSDAV
+40 DETGLSDAK

-58 SSGSRWGLKGSED
+58 SSGNRWGLKGSED
-71 LGNGYQVGFVLESS
+71 LGNGYQVGFVLEGG
-85 FDSDTGKM
+85 FDADTGAL
-93 SKDGRLFNREATL
+93 GAGGIFGREATL

-137 SPFGSGWGEMPGHFA
+137 SPFGSGWGKMAGHFA

-207 LQVLDLVEYL
+207 LQVLGLVEYL
-217 NKQSTVAGTAGAP
+217 NKKSFDGTNAYD
-230 NVIHNDSQYDDSY
+230 DSQYDDSY

-270 FAGMMDN
+270 FAGMKDN
-277 YAKDPRVLNNEWRFS
+277 YGVGSVDKIAWRFS

-305 IGAGEFLVSAGYGK
+305 IGAGQFLVSAGYGK
-319 GDVNYDTKDAK
+319 GDLNIDTKDAK

-361 SMEDGITTN
+361 SMEDGYITDT
-370 DTTSDKD
+370 TTSDKD

>member
-40 DETGLSDAV
+40 DETGLSDAK
-49 DTLSLDSGL
+49 DTLSLDSGM
-58 SSGSRWGLKGSED
+58 SSGNRWGLKGSED
-71 LGNGYQVGFVLESS
+71 LGNGYQVGFVLESG
-85 FDSDTGKM
+85 FDADTGAM
-93 SKDGRLFNREATL
+93 SKDGLFNREATL

-137 SPFGSGWGEMPGHFA
+137 SPFGSGWGKMAGHFA
-152 VTANYDTRYSNALAY
+152 VTANYDVRYNNALAY

-207 LQVLDLVEYL
+207 LQVLGLVEYL
-217 NKQSTVAGTAGAP
+217 NKKSVDGTTVYD
-230 NVIHNDSQYDDSY
+230 DSQYDDSY
-243 TINLGGSYDFGVA
+243 TINLGGSYDFSVA
-256 KVFLAGQYFKAAPD
+256 KVFLAGQYFKAAPNY
-270 FAGMMDN
+270 AGMKAN
-277 YAKDPRVLNNEWRFS
+277 YAEHVKGEEWRYS

-319 GDVNYDTKDAK
+319 GDLNVDTKDAK
-330 VSADAYIIQVGYTY
+330 RSADAYIIQVGYTY

-361 SMEDGITTN
+361 SMEDGITNT
-370 DTTSDKD
+370 DGTTSDKD

>member
-40 DETGLSDAV
+40 DETGLSDAK
-49 DTLSLDSGL
+49 DTLSLDSGM
-58 SSGSRWGLKGSED
+58 SSGNRWGLKGSED
-71 LGNGYQVGFVLESS
+71 LGNGYQVGFVLESG
-85 FDSDTGKM
+85 FDADTGAL
-93 SKDGRLFNREATL
+93 GAGGIFGREATL

-137 SPFGSGWGEMPGHFA
+137 SPFGSGWGKMAGHFA
-152 VTANYDTRYSNALAY
+152 VTANYDSRYNNALAY

-184 NATENESGD
+184 NTTENESGD

-207 LQVLDLVEYL
+207 LQVLGLVEYL
-217 NKQSTVAGTAGAP
+217 NKKSVAGTT
-230 NVIHNDSQYDDSY
+230 VYDDSQYDDSY
-243 TINLGGSYDFGVA
+243 TINLGGSYDFSVA
-256 KVFLAGQYFKAAPD
+256 KVFLAGQYFKAAPNY
-270 FAGMMDN
+270 AGMKAN
-277 YAKDPRVLNNEWRFS
+277 YAKLVEGNEWRYS

-305 IGAGEFLVSAGYGK
+305 IGAGQFLVSAGYGK
-319 GDVNYDTKDAK
+319 GDVNYNTQDAK
-330 VSADAYIIQVGYTY
+330 ISADAYIIQVGYTY

-361 SMEDGITTN
+361 SMEDGFTN
-370 DTTSDKD
+370 TDNTYSDKD

>member
-71 LGNGYQVGFVLESS
+71 LGNGYQVGFVLESG
-85 FDSDTGKM
+85 FDADTGAM
-93 SKDGRLFNREATL
+93 SKDGLFNREATL

-152 VTANYDTRYSNALAY
+152 VTANYDSRYNNALAY

-207 LQVLDLVEYL
+207 LQVLGLVEYL
-217 NKQSTVAGTAGAP
+217 NKKSVAGTT
-230 NVIHNDSQYDDSY
+230 VYDDSQYDDSY
-243 TINLGGSYDFGVA
+243 TINLGGSYDFSVA
-256 KVFLAGQYFKAAPD
+256 KVFLAGQYFKAAPNY
-270 FAGMMDN
+270 AGMKAN
-277 YAKDPRVLNNEWRFS
+277 YAKLVEGNEWHYS

-319 GDVNYDTKDAK
+319 GDLNIDTKDAK
-330 VSADAYIIQVGYTY
+330 RSADAYIIQVGYTY

-361 SMEDGITTN
+361 SMEDGITNT
-370 DTTSDKD
+370 DGTTSDKD

>member
-40 DETGLSDAV
+40 DETGLSDAK
-49 DTLSLDSGL
+49 DTLSLDSGM
-58 SSGSRWGLKGSED
+58 SSGNRWGLKGSED
-71 LGNGYQVGFVLESS
+71 LGNGYQVGFVLESG
-85 FDSDTGKM
+85 FDADTGAL
-93 SKDGRLFNREATL
+93 GAGGIFAREATL

-137 SPFGSGWGEMPGHFA
+137 SPFGSGWGKMPGHFA
-152 VTANYDTRYSNALAY
+152 VTANYDSRYNNALAY

-184 NATENESGD
+184 NTTENESGD

-207 LQVLDLVEYL
+207 LQVLGLVEYL
-217 NKQSTVAGTAGAP
+217 NKKSVAGTT
-230 NVIHNDSQYDDSY
+230 VYDDSQYDDSY
-243 TINLGGSYDFGVA
+243 TINLGGSYDFSVA
-256 KVFLAGQYFKAAPD
+256 KVFLAGQYFKAAPNY
-270 FAGMMDN
+270 AGMKGN
-277 YAKDPRVLNNEWRFS
+277 YAKDPRVPNNEWRWS

-330 VSADAYIIQVGYTY
+330 ISADAYIIQVGYTY

-361 SMEDGITTN
+361 SMEDGFTN
-370 DTTSDKD
+370 TDGTYSDKD

>member
-40 DETGLSDAV
+40 DETGLSDAK
-49 DTLSLDSGL
+49 DTLSLDSGM
-58 SSGSRWGLKGSED
+58 SSGNRWGLKGSED
-71 LGNGYQVGFVLESS
+71 LGNGYQVGFVLESG
-85 FDSDTGKM
+85 FDADTGAM
-93 SKDGRLFNREATL
+93 SKDGLFNREATL

-137 SPFGSGWGEMPGHFA
+137 SPFGSGWGKMAGHFA
-152 VTANYDTRYSNALAY
+152 VTANYDSRYNNALAY

-207 LQVLDLVEYL
+207 LQVLGLVEYL
-217 NKQSTVAGTAGAP
+217 NKKSVAGTT
-230 NVIHNDSQYDDSY
+230 VYDDSQYDDSY
-243 TINLGGSYDFGVA
+243 TINLGGSYDFSVA
-256 KVFLAGQYFKAAPD
+256 KVFLAGQYFKAAPNY
-270 FAGMMDN
+270 AGMKAN
-277 YAKDPRVLNNEWRFS
+277 YAKDPCVLNNEWRWS

-330 VSADAYIIQVGYTY
+330 ISADAYIIQVGYTY

-361 SMEDGITTN
+361 SMEDGITNT
-370 DTTSDKD
+370 DGTTSDKD